1 MTANRRVISS
11 VLGFGMDEAE
21 TEVKKVMVT
30 GATGFVGRAVV
41 RELLRRRITPVCLV
55 RTPRKLYAQHPGS
68 QPDRLIAVQGA
79 LDDSGALKQAAASA
93 DAIIHLVGIIMGR
106 RLKGQTF
113 RRVHVD
119 GTRNVVNAAKAAG
132 VRHFVYMSALGTG
145 PEATT
150 EYHRTKWEAEE
161 SVRGSG
167 LDWTILQPSLI
178 HGPDGEFVRLLRQ
191 LICGILPP
199 AIPYFGSGLGKVQP
213 VWVEDVAFCVVESIY
228 RADTTGKVWALGG
241 PKKYSWVELYNACR
255 TVMPGARSWKPLVSL
270 PVPLAKL
277 MALMSAPP
285 MALAE
290 LIVPSIGLLRLDVG
304 QIEMSRQDNTCDH
317 TVAEFAFGI
326 RMRSF
331 EDELARY
338 VHRIR

>member
-1 MTANRRVISS
+1 MAESDTA
-11 VLGFGMDEAE
+11 
-21 TEVKKVMVT
+21 VKKVMVT

-41 RELLRRRITPVCLV
+41 RELLRRGITPVCLV

-68 QPDRLIAVQGA
+68 QPDGLIAVRGT
-79 LDDSGALKQAAASA
+79 LDDSVALEQAAASA
-93 DAIIHLVGIIMGR
+93 DAVIHLVGIIIGR

-119 GTRNVVNAAKAAG
+119 GTRSVVNAAKAAG
-132 VRHFVYMSALGTG
+132 IRRFVYMSALGTG
-145 PEATT
+145 PGATT
-150 EYHRTKWEAEE
+150 AYHRTKWVAEE

-178 HGPDGEFVRLLRQ
+178 HGPDGEFVRLLRR
-191 LICGILPP
+191 LLCGILPP

-213 VWVEDVAFCVVESIY
+213 IWVEDVAFCVVESIF
-228 RADTTGKVWALGG
+228 RADTTGKTWALGG
-241 PKKYSWVELYNACR
+241 PKEYSWVEFYNVCR
-255 TVMPGARSWKPLVSL
+255 TMMPGARRWKPLVSL

-290 LIVPSIGLLRLDVG
+290 LIAPSIGLLRLDTG
-304 QIEMSRQDNTCDH
+304 QVEMSQQDNTCDH
-317 TVAEFAFGI
+317 TVAELAFGL

-338 VHRIR
+338 VHRIG